1 MNSATPQNSAS
12 QPTPKFD
19 FAVGGQAVIE
29 GVMMR
34 SANYTIVS
42 VRRQDGQIISNQ
54 EFYQN
59 LSRRF
64 KLLGLPLVRGVVNL
78 FEMMFIGTKALSFSS
93 KQFMADLEEEID
105 KSPEAKSA
113 QKTQTAEKSSWK
125 ENLSLIATIAFSL
138 GLSIFLFK
146 FLPLWVT
153 TFLSDNFTAVSSNY
167 IIFNLIDGILKTSF
181 FILYIWLISLMPD
194 LYRVFQYHG
203 AEHKSIMTYEAGKEL
218 TVENARLQTRFH
230 PRCGTSFILVVFL
243 ISIMVYTVVP
253 RHPDFWINFAI
264 RLIFLPIIAA
274 FSYEFLKFSAKSKS
288 PAVGLL
294 AKPGLLMQ
302 RLTTKEPDDQMLA
315 VALNSLKLAL
325 EMETKSKLNVIK

>member
-1 MNSATPQNSAS
+1 MNSESKS

-42 VRRQDGQIISNQ
+42 VRRQNGEIVASQ

-59 LSRRF
+59 LARRI
-64 KLLGLPLVRGVVNL
+64 KLLNLPLVRGVVNL

-93 KQFMADLEEEID
+93 KQFMADLDED
-105 KSPEAKSA
+105 GKAAPA
-113 QKTQTAEKSSWK
+113 QKADQLAKPSWK
-125 ENLSLIATIAFSL
+125 ENLSFIATIAFSL

-153 TFLSDNFTAVSSNY
+153 TFISDNFATVANNY
-167 IIFNLIDGILKTSF
+167 MIFNLIDGLLKTSF
-181 FILYIWLISLMPD
+181 FILYIWLLTLLPD

-203 AEHKSIMTYEAGKEL
+203 AEHKSIMTYEAGEAL
-218 TVENARLQTRFH
+218 TVENARKQTRFH

-243 ISIMVYTVVP
+243 ISIMVYTVIP

-274 FSYEFLKFSAKSKS
+274 ISYEFLKFSAKSESKF
-288 PAVGLL
+288 VGLL

-302 RLTTKEPDDQMLA
+302 RLTTKEPNDQMLA
-315 VALNSLKLAL
+315 VALNSLQIAL
-325 EMETKSKLNVIK
+325 DLETKSTLNVVK